1 MYIVALMDGNVVT
14 SETHYFISK
23 NCFDLNEPLQE
34 GIIILIYISFIIEYD
49 VYILNSCFKIT
60 PMDDNVDTS
69 GTHQSI
75 PMNSFDLSDL
85 SQEGIIIFILF
96 VI

>member
-1 MYIVALMDGNVVT
+1 MDGNVVA

-49 VYILNSCFKIT
+49 VYILNSCF
-60 PMDDNVDTS
+60 
-69 GTHQSI
+69 
-75 PMNSFDLSDL
+75 
-85 SQEGIIIFILF
+85 
-96 VI
+96 